1 MKTRLAFLMML
12 LPVLAFTQNQ
22 GYSSVMLKTLDA
34 RSVNASE
41 VLKSSQPSLIYF
53 YNDQSANV
61 GNILDEIESLKNNP
75 ALKDK
80 VRIVLVYTASNESFG
95 QIKAILEGNA
105 VDFEAYIDT
114 NGELQRAM
122 GLQSNSILLLNGEPE
137 SVATRYQGDYDFSAD
152 VSGGILPSVVCDNL
166 GTPASARG
174 AH

>member
-1 MKTRLAFLMML
+1 MKNRLAFLIML
-12 LPVLAFTQNQ
+12 LPVLAFSQVT
-22 GYSSVMLKTLDA
+22 GSSSVMLKTLDS
-34 RSVNASE
+34 RSVKASD
-41 VLKSSQPSLIYF
+41 VFNSSQPALIYF

-61 GNILDEIESLKNNP
+61 GNILDEIESLTYNA

-80 VRIVLVYTASNESFG
+80 VRIILVYDASNESFG

-105 VDFEAYIDT
+105 IDFEAYIET

-122 GLQSNSILLLNGEPE
+122 GLQSNSIVLLNGDTE

-166 GTPASARG
+166 GTPSSIKVAQ
-174 AH
+174 